1 MIISFIKKISSLI
14 IKLLSI
20 GITIADFVF
29 PWFIYL
35 MGFSIPLSMN
45 SMLNKPNVKRL
56 EILKKVL
63 IRFIKM
69 FAIGIML
76 NTRYGV
82 RLNDLRIFGVL
93 QRIALCYLVVS
104 ILELIFYRPIKT
116 ENLKG
121 FKYYFAD
128 LLW

>member
-1 MIISFIKKISSLI
+1 
-14 IKLLSI
+14 
-20 GITIADFVF
+20 
-29 PWFIYL
+29 

-63 IRFIKM
+63 IRFIKL

-93 QRIALCYLVVS
+93 QRIALCYLVVA